1 MDYVDNF
8 RQRIRNQAFVLHWGK
23 KTDFQSVQKSRKGRI
38 AMVQKAC
45 KSIIALAFL
54 VSVSATA
61 QAPGAPAS
69 TPLTIKPDAPDRY
82 VIVPGDTLWGIS
94 ERYTD
99 SPWRWPELWNMN
111 REQIRNPHLIYPGY
125 VILLDRDRAR
135 LTIAPPAT
143 EAKPEAAGEPGAPGV
158 PPGAP
163 TTAPGTLKLTPRL
176 RAESLAK
183 QEIPS
188 IPPSAIEPF
197 LSRPLVIEP
206 DGLEKAP
213 TIIATQQDRVVLAAG
228 NSAYVRGIGASK
240 DETWYVYRKGTA
252 LVDPDTNKTLGYEAI
267 YLGTAQLTR
276 PGEPATVVLTSA
288 VQEVG
293 AGDKLVAAGRPQPVN
308 YAPHAPATQIKGR
321 VIGIYGGVAHVGEAG
336 PQSIIS
342 INRGKADGV
351 EVGHVLA
358 LYNRGGTVRDRS
370 KARSAPDARIQLP
383 DERAGLAFVF
393 RVFDRISYA
402 LIMQVTRPV
411 SPLDVV
417 QTP

>member
-1 MDYVDNF
+1 
-8 RQRIRNQAFVLHWGK
+8 
-23 KTDFQSVQKSRKGRI
+23 
-38 AMVQKAC
+38 MVQLVR

-54 VSVSATA
+54 VPGSVLG
-61 QAPGAPAS
+61 QAPGAS
-69 TPLTIKPDAPDRY
+69 SPLAIKADAPDRY
-82 VIVPGDTLWGIS
+82 VVVRGDTLWGIS
-94 ERYTD
+94 QRYTD
-99 SPWRWPELWNMN
+99 SPWHWPELWNMN

-125 VILLDRDRAR
+125 VILLDREKGR
-135 LTIAPPAT
+135 LTIA
-143 EAKPEAAGEPGAPGV
+143 APGTEGT
-158 PPGAP
+158 PGRGADP
-163 TTAPGTLKLTPRL
+163 GTAPGTSSGVPAGTVKLGPRV
-176 RAESLAK
+176 RAESLAR

-197 LSRPLVIEP
+197 LSRPLVVEP

-213 TIIATQQDRVVLAAG
+213 TIVATQADRVVLAAG
-228 NSAYVRGIGASK
+228 NSAYVRGLGKAT
-240 DETWYVYRKGTA
+240 DETWYVYRKGVA
-252 LVDPDTNKTLGYEAI
+252 LVDPDTNKTLGYEAV

-288 VQEVG
+288 VQEVE

-308 YAPHAPATQIKGR
+308 YAPHAPSTNIRGR
-321 VIGIYGGVAHVGEAG
+321 VIAIYGGVAQVGEAG
-336 PQSIIS
+336 PQSVIS

-358 LYNRGGTVRDRS
+358 LYNRGGTVRDVTKRRG
-370 KARSAPDARIQLP
+370 AADAQIQLP

-402 LIMQVTRPV
+402 LVMQVTRPI

>member
-1 MDYVDNF
+1 MNF
-8 RQRIRNQAFVLHWGK
+8 QPVLEP
-23 KTDFQSVQKSRKGRI
+23 RKGRI
-38 AMVQKAC
+38 AMVQQVC

-54 VSVSATA
+54 VSASAAA
-61 QAPGAPAS
+61 QAPAAS
-69 TPLTIKPDAPDRY
+69 ASAPLTIKPDAPDRY
-82 VIVPGDTLWGIS
+82 VVVPGDTLWGIS

-125 VILLDRDRAR
+125 VILLDRDKGQ
-135 LTIAPPAT
+135 LTIAAPGT
-143 EAKPEAAGEPGAPGV
+143 EPKPGTPGAGEPGGPGV

-163 TTAPGTLKLTPRL
+163 TTGMAPGTTKLSPRV

-188 IPPSAIEPF
+188 IPASVIEPF

-240 DETWYVYRKGTA
+240 DDTWYVYRKGSP

-308 YAPHAPATQIKGR
+308 YAPHAPGAQIKGR

-342 INRGKADGV
+342 INRGKADGL

-358 LYNRGGTVRDRS
+358 LYNRGAMVRDAS
-370 KARSAPDARIQLP
+370 KPRNAADARIQLP

-402 LIMQVTRPV
+402 LVMQVTRPV

>member
-1 MDYVDNF
+1 
-8 RQRIRNQAFVLHWGK
+8 
-23 KTDFQSVQKSRKGRI
+23 
-38 AMVQKAC
+38 MVQLVC

-54 VSVSATA
+54 L
-61 QAPGAPAS
+61 PGTLLGQTPGTS
-69 TPLTIKPDAPDRY
+69 TPLAIKADAPDRY
-82 VIVPGDTLWGIS
+82 VVVRGDTLWGIS
-94 ERYTD
+94 QRYTD

-125 VILLDRDRAR
+125 VILLDREKGR
-135 LTIAPPAT
+135 LSI
-143 EAKPEAAGEPGAPGV
+143 V
-158 PPGAP
+158 
-163 TTAPGTLKLTPRL
+163 APGTEGTPGRGADPGTVPGTSAGVPAGTVKLGPRV
-176 RAESLAK
+176 RAESLAR

-197 LSRPLVIEP
+197 LSRPLVVEP

-213 TIIATQQDRVVLAAG
+213 TIVATQADRVVLAAG
-228 NSAYVRGIGASK
+228 NSAYVRGLGKAT
-240 DETWYVYRKGTA
+240 DETWYVYRKGVP

-288 VQEVG
+288 VQEVE
-293 AGDKLVAAGRPQPVN
+293 AGDKLVAAGTPQPVN
-308 YAPHAPATQIKGR
+308 YAPHAPSTKIRGR
-321 VIGIYGGVAHVGEAG
+321 VIAIYGGVAQVGEAG
-336 PQSIIS
+336 PQSVIS
-342 INRGKADGV
+342 INRGKADGI

-358 LYNRGGTVRDRS
+358 LYNRGGTVRDVT
-370 KARSAPDARIQLP
+370 KARGAAGAQIQLP